1 MEYNYEFFYL
11 GKPVETPIGLVEFK
25 KVEEY
30 DKVAKYLAILKNTD
44 KISILKLL
52 MKSGNGELANVLSTE
67 PLLDTLIVLKESVLY
82 EQYVEALEYFLCKNI
97 INQDDLV
104 IYTDEE
110 LYEYLEL
117 IYHMNATSFPRRL
130 TGNPE
135 IDRYIQYEK
144 QLANSK
150 SGGMTIEAILS
161 SVKVYMG
168 LSMDELKNMTI
179 YQLFADFY
187 RVNQYQ
193 SFTVT
198 SMYTMMDSKVKIIDW
213 NKDVDILGTLST
225 KEKTLEQANKEG
237 KAKFT

>member
-1 MEYNYEFFYL
+1 MDYNYEFFYL
-11 GKPVETPIGLVEFK
+11 GKPVETPIGLIEFK
-25 KVEEY
+25 TIEEY

-52 MKSGNGELANVLSTE
+52 MKSGNGELANILSGE
-67 PLLDTLIVLKESVLY
+67 PLIDTLIVLKESILY
-82 EQYVEALEYFLCKNI
+82 EQYVEALEYFLGKNI
-97 INQDDLV
+97 IDEDDLV
-104 IYTDEE
+104 IYTDME

-150 SGGMTIEAILS
+150 GGGMTIEAILS
-161 SVKVYMG
+161 SVKVFMG
-168 LSMDELKNMTI
+168 LSMGELKNMTI

-187 RVNQYQ
+187 RINQYQ

-198 SMYTMMDSKVKIIDW
+198 SMYAMIDPKVKVIDW
-213 NKDVDILGTLST
+213 NKDVDVLGTLST

>member
-52 MKSGNGELANVLSTE
+52 MKSGNGELANILSTE